1 MWCFV
6 TEPSGLIHELILPKD
21 SLGSDCLDKVCSR
34 LNLFEKD
41 YFGLRYKKNKIE
53 LWVNLRNLLCE
64 QLVGKPP
71 YRLYLAVK
79 YFVKAQELQQNIT
92 RELFYSTIHQQ
103 LIDGKFSLNN
113 QEANIVPKLVAL
125 KAQIECGD
133 FDAEAVPE
141 YSQILP
147 LVNTWSSVLQ
157 KSTET
162 EHLKITDW
170 TQAEAKVEFIH
181 VTSKLSEYGSE
192 VFEVSSFGDS
202 SSLLLVI
209 CTDGLRVYEQ
219 AKKGQVSS
227 GRNLDENI
235 ICFKDFNKE
244 CKNEGLVKFIPY
256 CDISTV
262 SYKGCKFTIMHGEL
276 SNQEHIMFRLG
287 KHHSTINLFRTF
299 TEFHTFYQ
307 CNSVKRS
314 VLEKCTRNYLNRLA
328 SIFKSNTQSGRKYLF
343 DVVRTRRQA
352 YDHAWSELNS
362 PCKKRQSLFFHS
374 DHPIHGRSFYCAK
387 KVDEAGSAEPSTQT
401 PGVYKQINSN
411 YSISQDVNL
420 LKNFKY
426 FHLITDSHS
435 QYKPSSPFGRHNAG
449 KYGEISLE
457 ELKQI
462 VSILI
467 ESRTC
472 QVCMDAEVS
481 TAFCPCGH
489 VVCCYNCSVLC
500 KDCPICRKQIT
511 YTQRVFLPGE

>member
-1 MWCFV
+1 M
-6 TEPSGLIHELILPKD
+6 
-21 SLGSDCLDKVCSR
+21 
-34 LNLFEKD
+34 
-41 YFGLRYKKNKIE
+41 
-53 LWVNLRNLLCE
+53 
-64 QLVGKPP
+64 
-71 YRLYLAVK
+71 
-79 YFVKAQELQQNIT
+79 
-92 RELFYSTIHQQ
+92 
-103 LIDGKFSLNN
+103 
-113 QEANIVPKLVAL
+113 
-125 KAQIECGD
+125 
-133 FDAEAVPE
+133 
-141 YSQILP
+141 
-147 LVNTWSSVLQ
+147 
-157 KSTET
+157 
-162 EHLKITDW
+162 
-170 TQAEAKVEFIH
+170 
-181 VTSKLSEYGSE
+181 
-192 VFEVSSFGDS
+192 
-202 SSLLLVI
+202 
-209 CTDGLRVYEQ
+209 
-219 AKKGQVSS
+219 
-227 GRNLDENI
+227 
-235 ICFKDFNKE
+235 
-244 CKNEGLVKFIPY
+244 
-256 CDISTV
+256 
-262 SYKGCKFTIMHGEL
+262 
-276 SNQEHIMFRLG
+276 
-287 KHHSTINLFRTF
+287 
-299 TEFHTFYQ
+299 
-307 CNSVKRS
+307 
-314 VLEKCTRNYLNRLA
+314 LEKCTRNYLNRLA

-426 FHLITDSHS
+426 FHLITDNHS

-500 KDCPICRKQIT
+500 KDSPICRKQIT